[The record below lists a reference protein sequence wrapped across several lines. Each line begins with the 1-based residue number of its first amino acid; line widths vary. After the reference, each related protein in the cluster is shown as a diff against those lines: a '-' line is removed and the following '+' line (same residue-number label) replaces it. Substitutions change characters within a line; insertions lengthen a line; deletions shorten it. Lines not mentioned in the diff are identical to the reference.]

1 VTTQEVAMAV
11 DGAWNIKFSTPMGE
25 REVAVTLAADGGA
38 LSGNFEGTQGSAAL
52 EGGTVEGDTVAWSVK
67 INAPMGEVTL
77 GFEGVV
83 DGDSISGTVTTPMGA
98 NDFTGS
104 RA

>member
-1 VTTQEVAMAV
+1 MAV
-11 DGAWNIKFSTPMGE
+11 DGAWDIKFNTPMGE
-25 REVAVTLAADGGA
+25 REVVVTLAGDGGA
-38 LSGNFEGTQGSAAL
+38 LSGNFEGPQGSAAL

-83 DGDSISGTVTTPMGA
+83 DGDSISGTVKTPMGA

>member
-1 VTTQEVAMAV
+1 MAV

-25 REVAVTLAADGGA
+25 RQVTVTLAADGGA
-38 LSGNFEGTQGSAAL
+38 LSGNFEGPQGSAAL
-52 EGGTVEGDTVAWSVK
+52 EGG
-67 INAPMGEVTL
+67 
-77 GFEGVV
+77 
-83 DGDSISGTVTTPMGA
+83 DGDSLNGKVNTPMGP

>member
-1 VTTQEVAMAV
+1 MTTEEDAMAV

-25 REVAVTLAADGGA
+25 RQVTVTLAADGGA
-38 LSGNFEGTQGSAAL
+38 LSGNFEGPQGSAAL
-52 EGGTVEGDTVAWSVK
+52 EGGTVEGDTVAWNVT
-67 INAPMGEVTL
+67 IDAPMGEVKL

-83 DGDSISGTVTTPMGA
+83 DGDSLNGKVNTPMGP

>member
-1 VTTQEVAMAV
+1 MAV

-25 REVAVTLAADGGA
+25 REVTITLAADGGA
-38 LSGNFEGTQGSAAL
+38 LSGTFEGQQGSADL

-83 DGDSISGTVTTPMGA
+83 DGDSITGKVTTPMGA

-104 RA
+104 RG